1 MMLARDQGWGCGPVE
16 AQPCLHAPIGLRPVS
31 SAVALPIV
39 SRPLFPGALE
49 PGWRRLKFRQAP
61 GLFPEHGL
69 RVRGFRPAVE
79 IGGEVPALEAEP
91 LLWRGAGSANGHR
104 LVGGGKN
111 APACGGE
118 MDVEHGEDILTRENL
133 ACLHRVPDCIKRLVT
148 AVRDRGEP
156 GPFAFGQK
164 LRLPVGPGKIQA
176 ARGVFRIGPAKSE
189 IEQIPEGA
197 PVFRRLSLSRWGI
210 RVMTEGASIDMHR
223 AGMRHVDLEAPG
235 VGVGRDIGHRSRVSG
250 DTGPECFD
258 EKGQGEIDLPT
269 PTRVSRIEG
278 DHVDVAFFEGKEAES
293 ILALEGQGGDLA
305 SQDLGPAEED
315 FRNRCAIHANP
326 GPADHLHD
334 PRAVHI
340 HGQRPV
346 VVGSGLTSAPVVVMM
361 VGEADQHQDASP

>member
-1 MMLARDQGWGCGPVE
+1 
-16 AQPCLHAPIGLRPVS
+16 
-31 SAVALPIV
+31 
-39 SRPLFPGALE
+39 
-49 PGWRRLKFRQAP
+49 
-61 GLFPEHGL
+61 
-69 RVRGFRPAVE
+69 
-79 IGGEVPALEAEP
+79 
-91 LLWRGAGSANGHR
+91 
-104 LVGGGKN
+104 
-111 APACGGE
+111 